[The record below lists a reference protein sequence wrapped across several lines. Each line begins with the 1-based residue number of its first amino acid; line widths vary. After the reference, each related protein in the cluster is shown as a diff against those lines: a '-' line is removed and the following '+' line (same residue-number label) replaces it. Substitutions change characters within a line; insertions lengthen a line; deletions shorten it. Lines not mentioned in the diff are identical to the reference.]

1 MLWRQEGHEVW
12 RVSEPSFLSFLYSLK
27 QNKNFVILSCTC
39 QNLIKP
45 QDVDFRSRQPNTEQT
60 LTWSLDTSQKVW
72 IKLIKCKG
80 YPVTLVQTS
89 LEMSWDLISFRVAQ
103 RLYTSEGTVQ
113 CYLIDHPQ
121 STHRRYPVS
130 TFQSGELPVFGKL
143 VEWPLIKPEQMFVG
157 GITIC
162 VPSHRSPGTRRRQIW
177 SWRYIHTTSSPVI
190 TPILMSCLWLT
201 TLLTS

>member
-103 RLYTSEGTVQ
+103 RHKWRNCSMLFDWSSSVNTQAVSRIYISKWWAPRIWQTCGVT
-113 CYLIDHPQ
+113 
-121 STHRRYPVS
+121 TH
-130 TFQSGELPVFGKL
+130 
-143 VEWPLIKPEQMFVG
+143 
-157 GITIC
+157 
-162 VPSHRSPGTRRRQIW
+162 
-177 SWRYIHTTSSPVI
+177 
-190 TPILMSCLWLT
+190 
-201 TLLTS
+201 

>member
-1 MLWRQEGHEVW
+1 MKTKEGHEDEVW
-12 RVSEPSFLSFLYSLK
+12 RVSEPSFLSSLK

-80 YPVTLVQTS
+80 YLVTLVQTS
-89 LEMSWDLISFRVAQ
+89 SEISWDWISFRVAQ
-103 RLYTSEGTVQ
+103 RLYTSEGTVH
-113 CYLIDHPQ
+113 CYLIDYPE
-121 STHRRYPVS
+121 STHRQYLVS
-130 TFQSGELPVFGKL
+130 TFQSGELSVFGKL

-177 SWRYIHTTSSPVI
+177 SWKYIHTTTSVI
-190 TPILMSCLWLT
+190 TPILMSGVPLT
-201 TLLTS
+201 KLITN